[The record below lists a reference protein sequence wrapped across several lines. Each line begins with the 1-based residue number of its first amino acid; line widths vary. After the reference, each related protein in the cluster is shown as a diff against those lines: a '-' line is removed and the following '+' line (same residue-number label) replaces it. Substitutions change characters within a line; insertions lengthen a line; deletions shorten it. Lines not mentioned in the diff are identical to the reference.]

1 MERRHDESQKN
12 YRERLKDSALNLKSY
27 LKGKILPGTESY
39 GGRKKGRWH
48 PYRGNEQSAETYR
61 KKKAHRK
68 KIKKI
73 AYNSRMQ
80 SKFPNRNTK

>member
-12 YRERLKDSALNLKSY
+12 YRERLKDSALNLKNY

-39 GGRKKGRWH
+39 GGRRKGRKMQH
-48 PYRGNEQSAETYR
+48 RGNEVTADTYR

-68 KIKKI
+68 KVKKI
-73 AYNSRMQ
+73 AYM
-80 SKFPNRNTK
+80 SKRRNRCL